1 MKFFLLTLVFTGL
14 FFHQPKT
21 YMDALRSHEGEKYL
35 ETTCSALICKAH
47 DRTSD
52 VEVHCSAR
60 QFWEGCDGNLTLVTG
75 AESLAKLDWSKV
87 KPGDVLAVNGVHVVA
102 YLGDGQ
108 CMDSDPLHD
117 GVRDVSVSTLIAKK
131 NDAWFTGP
139 VRVERWVEE

>member
-1 MKFFLLTLVFTGL
+1 MKLLSLIVAFAGFFFY
-14 FFHQPKT
+14 QPKT
-21 YMDALRSHEGEKYL
+21 YLEALRSYNGEKYL

-47 DRTSD
+47 DRISD

-87 KPGDVLAVNGVHVVA
+87 KAGDVLAVNGVHVIA
-102 YLGDGQ
+102 YLGDDQ

-117 GVRDVSVSTLIAKK
+117 GVGEVSVSALITKK
-131 NDAWFTGP
+131 NDPWFKGP
-139 VRVERWVEE
+139 VRVERWVR